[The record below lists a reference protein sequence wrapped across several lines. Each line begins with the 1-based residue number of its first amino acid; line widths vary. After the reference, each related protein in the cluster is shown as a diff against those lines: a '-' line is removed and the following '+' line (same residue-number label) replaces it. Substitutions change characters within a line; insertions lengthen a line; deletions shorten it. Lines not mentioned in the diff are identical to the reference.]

1 MHDNKE
7 EESHVEKTFPVTRAT
22 YAYALGA
29 ALNSCNLGY
38 DIGVSTN
45 AGPLIATDFQLT
57 SLQLELFLGSLNF
70 WTIFGALSSPCMTDR
85 YGRTTTFVM
94 AAMGFLVGIAVM
106 IVSSSFESL
115 MVGRMIVGVAVG
127 VGEAVDPMYIAE
139 ISPKH
144 VRGRLVSWAEA
155 GVALGVVLGFSS
167 SLVFY
172 AVENVAT
179 KWRCMVG
186 AGMILPIIMVLMVAF
201 GFLPESPQWLISQNQ
216 ESAARVVLER
226 IYPSDA
232 IDDVVDDIQSS
243 IELERQS
250 SNAVGWNAIFAPS
263 PAVKRMLMV
272 GIGMATIQQAVGI
285 DAVMFYLMFV
295 IKGSGIA
302 TELGEVAALMVLGL
316 VKLVFVFVGANL
328 FDRVGRRPLLFVSLC
343 GMAAALSIV
352 SITFL
357 FQSRVSE
364 ACTVLG
370 LALYLAFFS
379 IGVGPGNWVVV
390 SEIFAT
396 SIRAKGMCVAV
407 LPNRIMATL
416 MASSFLSLAQW
427 LTWPG
432 FFFVLAIIC
441 LASAWFL
448 WSYLPETKDK
458 SLEEMSMYFA
468 ALTGDRSILDTE
480 DRLHHGQ
487 PPCDESSVELP
498 GWHEENRPVMT

>member
-7 EESHVEKTFPVTRAT
+7 EESHVEKAFPVTRAT

-250 SNAVGWNAIFAPS
+250 SNAVGWS
-263 PAVKRMLMV
+263 
-272 GIGMATIQQAVGI
+272 
-285 DAVMFYLMFV
+285 
-295 IKGSGIA
+295 
-302 TELGEVAALMVLGL
+302 ELRALLH
-316 VKLVFVFVGANL
+316 FVGTPNSYSFSFQLRRHICSISCREKNADGWNWNGNHSTGCGNRRCHVL
-328 FDRVGRRPLLFVSLC
+328 PHVRYQRIGHCDRVGRSRSADGSGTRETGLC
-343 GMAAALSIV
+343 ICRSQSI
-352 SITFL
+352 
-357 FQSRVSE
+357 
-364 ACTVLG
+364 
-370 LALYLAFFS
+370 
-379 IGVGPGNWVVV
+379 
-390 SEIFAT
+390 
-396 SIRAKGMCVAV
+396 
-407 LPNRIMATL
+407 
-416 MASSFLSLAQW
+416 
-427 LTWPG
+427 
-432 FFFVLAIIC
+432 
-441 LASAWFL
+441 
-448 WSYLPETKDK
+448 
-458 SLEEMSMYFA
+458 
-468 ALTGDRSILDTE
+468 
-480 DRLHHGQ
+480 
-487 PPCDESSVELP
+487 
-498 GWHEENRPVMT
+498 